1 MENSTQE
8 EGRDEVTTNEMM
20 TPTANANAHVQANAN
35 SQPSQMVEPA
45 DTPSS
50 RRRRATTLNADDEAE
65 VGDEDEDEDDSDDE
79 DDDEED
85 EDEDDEDDDAPVFM
99 SMPPRQANANA
110 NANQQVRG
118 MASVVYGGYA
128 SRYSR
133 GPRHGTLP
141 PCTLFIYQFI
151 YKIAYPVIIYLA
163 INIYLYLRVKTNF
176 FKYDL
181 LLCDQTSLEPQLVRA
196 SIGCSTPASRPP
208 SPTVSTFTRCASLHT
223 TCNTSTQQHHFAD
236 SRVTCATTHTHT
248 HITAHAHA
256 TTNNSSTTTGGL
268 TTAAWNT
275 STRSSS
281 GCSPSSSPPA

>member
-65 VGDEDEDEDDSDDE
+65 AGDEDEDEDDSDDE

-85 EDEDDEDDDAPVFM
+85 EDEDDDDDAPVFM

-133 GPRHGTLP
+133 GPRHGTLL
-141 PCTLFIYQFI
+141 PCILFIYQFI
-151 YKIAYPVIIYLA
+151 YKIERAYPVIIYLA

-176 FKYDL
+176 FYTIYYCSVTRPHWSPSWCGHQLDVL
-181 LLCDQTSLEPQLVRA
+181 LWQVAL
-196 SIGCSTPASRPP
+196 PP
-208 SPTVSTFTRCASLHT
+208 GPCLHSPGVPR
-223 TCNTSTQQHHFAD
+223 STQ
-236 SRVTCATTHTHT
+236 
-248 HITAHAHA
+248 HA
-256 TTNNSSTTTGGL
+256 THQPSNTILL
-268 TTAAWNT
+268 TLV
-275 STRSSS
+275 
-281 GCSPSSSPPA
+281 